1 MTMKQGKTVRYN
13 NDWKGRREYEEKK
26 KLKKSINIEK
36 VFKND

>member
-1 MTMKQGKTVRYN
+1 MKQSKVVRYN

-26 KLKKSINIEK
+26 KLKESVNREK